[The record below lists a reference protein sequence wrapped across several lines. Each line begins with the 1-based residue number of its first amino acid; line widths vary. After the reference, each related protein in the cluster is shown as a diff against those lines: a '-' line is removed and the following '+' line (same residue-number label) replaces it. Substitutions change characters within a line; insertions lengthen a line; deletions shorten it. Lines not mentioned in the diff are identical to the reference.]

1 MENFNVLLE
10 PIRAS
15 LHQVG
20 AFLPRVALAIAIL
33 IIGWLIA
40 KAVRF
45 AVVRTLRALNFNV
58 ITDKAGIDAFLRQG
72 GGDIDTIAVMGALAY
87 WLVILAAMMI
97 AFNSLDLAYV
107 TDLIGRIVLFVP
119 RVMIAVVVLVFG
131 AYFARFVSGA
141 LTVYLQ
147 NIGAGEAALLGRLC
161 MYAIMVFVI
170 LIALDQLGLGD
181 ILRQTFLI
189 LVGAASLGLAIAFGL
204 GGQRRAAELIEKWTQ
219 PRTEPETA
227 TRAKSVF

>member
-1 MENFNVLLE
+1 MENINVLIE

-15 LHQVG
+15 LHQIG

-72 GGDIDTIAVMGALAY
+72 GGDIDTIAVLGGLTY
-87 WLVILAAMMI
+87 WLVILAALMI

-107 TDLIGRIVLFVP
+107 TDLLGRIVLFVP

-189 LVGAASLGLAIAFGL
+189 LVGAASLGLALAFGL

-219 PRTEPETA
+219 PRAEPEST